1 MGPCD
6 SGACV
11 QDHRG
16 RVGKEIFHQ
25 QMLKI
30 KTDSLSRPLLAIVSH
45 ATDYSNLHHLFPQ
58 AKGSVQ
64 SPWQLGG
71 DLV

>member
-1 MGPCD
+1 
-6 SGACV
+6 
-11 QDHRG
+11 
-16 RVGKEIFHQ
+16 
-25 QMLKI
+25 MLKI

-45 ATDYSNLHHLFPQ
+45 ATDYLNLHHLFPQ